1 MSNAEA
7 LRQLAKE
14 VIDAHEDRVVLKASI
29 LNSIDQIKSEV
40 KECQKDAVNLLKTFT
55 NQHQE
60 MRKQLRTDL
69 DQFMSGLNE
78 AESIRLSNARE
89 NASQRQNEINQRTAV
104 VDDFRKEVVD
114 ELRRIADSHKEMG
127 RQLRTD
133 LGQFMSILNAADS
146 SRLSIARE
154 DAGQRRDDISQIIAV
169 VDDLRKDVI
178 DKLRE
183 MTDAHKEM
191 GRQLQSDLN
200 QFMSGLNAAESIRLS
215 NAMKDA
221 GQRQSEISQRIAVVD
236 DLRKDIVD
244 ELQKM
249 AEAHQEMAGQ
259 LKTDLD
265 QFVSGLS
272 TAELDRKAA
281 AHVYLDEVQAD
292 IRETASAWKE
302 LIQNIQAARATP
314 HAPVANKSVEKAP
327 AETAPQTPVFTKSE
341 DTAPAETAP
350 QTPVFT
356 KSEDTAPAETAPQTP
371 VFTESEDTVPAE
383 TEASFLSDE
392 KKNSFNE
399 VTESSSDNTI
409 ELEDVVSVED
419 IRLDMENIREKIIW
433 VLQGHANGMRMT
445 QVAEQL
451 NVENWRSLIPIM
463 RELLDEQILD
473 KEGSL
478 YLLGRRKST

>member
-55 NQHQE
+55 NQHQD

-89 NASQRQNEINQRTAV
+89 NASQRQNEINQRIAV
-104 VDDFRKEVVD
+104 VDDFRKDVVD

-191 GRQLQSDLN
+191 GGQLQSDLN

-249 AEAHQEMAGQ
+249 AEAHQEMARQ

-281 AHVYLDEVQAD
+281 ASMYLDEVQAD

-314 HAPVANKSVEKAP
+314 HAPVANKSEDKAP
-327 AETAPQTPVFTKSE
+327 AETAPQALVPTKSE

-350 QTPVFT
+350 QAPVLT
-356 KSEDTAPAETAPQTP
+356 RSEDTA
-371 VFTESEDTVPAE
+371 PAE

-399 VTESSSDNTI
+399 VTEPSSDNTI
-409 ELEDVVSVED
+409 ELEDIVSVED
-419 IRLDMENIREKIIW
+419 ISLDMENIREKIIW
-433 VLQGHANGMRMT
+433 VLQGHTNGMRMT

-451 NVENWRSLIPIM
+451 NIENWRSLIPIM
-463 RELLDEQILD
+463 RELLDEQVLD

-478 YLLGRRKST
+478 YLLGRRK

>member
-55 NQHQE
+55 NQHQD

-89 NASQRQNEINQRTAV
+89 NASQRQNEINQRIAV
-104 VDDFRKEVVD
+104 VDDFRKDVVD

-154 DAGQRRDDISQIIAV
+154 DGGQRRDDISQIIAV

-191 GRQLQSDLN
+191 GKQLQSDLN

-249 AEAHQEMAGQ
+249 AEAHQEMAEQ

-265 QFVSGLS
+265 LFVSGLS

-314 HAPVANKSVEKAP
+314 HAPVSNKSEDKAP
-327 AETAPQTPVFTKSE
+327 AETAPQALVPTKSE

-350 QTPVFT
+350 QAPVLT
-356 KSEDTAPAETAPQTP
+356 RSEDTA
-371 VFTESEDTVPAE
+371 PAE

-399 VTESSSDNTI
+399 VTEPSSDNTI
-409 ELEDVVSVED
+409 ELEDIVSVED
-419 IRLDMENIREKIIW
+419 ISLDMENIREKIIW
-433 VLQGHANGMRMT
+433 VLQGHTNGMRMT

-451 NVENWRSLIPIM
+451 NIENWRSLIPIM
-463 RELLDEQILD
+463 RELLDEQVLD

-478 YLLGRRKST
+478 YLLGRRK

>member
-7 LRQLAKE
+7 LRKLAKE

-29 LNSIDQIKSEV
+29 LSSIDQIKSEV

-60 MRKQLRTDL
+60 MREQLRTDL

-89 NASQRQNEINQRTAV
+89 NASQRHNEINQRIAV
-104 VDDFRKEVVD
+104 VDDFRKDVVD

-127 RQLRTD
+127 RRLRTD

-154 DAGQRRDDISQIIAV
+154 DSGQRRDDISQIIAV

-191 GRQLQSDLN
+191 GGQLQSDLN

-221 GQRQSEISQRIAVVD
+221 GQRQSEISQRIVVVD

-314 HAPVANKSVEKAP
+314 HTPVANKSDDTAP
-327 AETAPQTPVFTKSE
+327 AETAPQAIVSTKPE

-350 QTPVFT
+350 QAPVPT
-356 KSEDTAPAETAPQTP
+356 KSEDTAPAENAAPFP
-371 VFTESEDTVPAE
+371 PH
-383 TEASFLSDE
+383 E
-392 KKNSFNE
+392 KKTSFNE
-399 VTESSSDNTI
+399 VKESSSDKTI
-409 ELEDVVSVED
+409 ELEDIVSVED
-419 IRLDMENIREKIIW
+419 IRLAMENIREKIIW
-433 VLQGHANGMRMT
+433 VLQGHADGMRMT
-445 QVAEQL
+445 QIAEQL
-451 NVENWRSLIPIM
+451 NVENWRSLIPVM
-463 RELLDEQILD
+463 RELLDEQVLE

-478 YLLGRRKST
+478 YLLNRRISG

>member
-1 MSNAEA
+1 
-7 LRQLAKE
+7 
-14 VIDAHEDRVVLKASI
+14 
-29 LNSIDQIKSEV
+29 
-40 KECQKDAVNLLKTFT
+40 
-55 NQHQE
+55 
-60 MRKQLRTDL
+60 
-69 DQFMSGLNE
+69 
-78 AESIRLSNARE
+78 
-89 NASQRQNEINQRTAV
+89 
-104 VDDFRKEVVD
+104 
-114 ELRRIADSHKEMG
+114 
-127 RQLRTD
+127 
-133 LGQFMSILNAADS
+133 
-146 SRLSIARE
+146 
-154 DAGQRRDDISQIIAV
+154 
-169 VDDLRKDVI
+169 
-178 DKLRE
+178 
-183 MTDAHKEM
+183 
-191 GRQLQSDLN
+191 
-200 QFMSGLNAAESIRLS
+200 
-215 NAMKDA
+215 MKDA

>member
-55 NQHQE
+55 NQHQD

-89 NASQRQNEINQRTAV
+89 NASQRQNEINQRIAV
-104 VDDFRKEVVD
+104 VDDFRKDVVD

-221 GQRQSEISQRIAVVD
+221 GQRQSEISQRIVVVD

-244 ELQKM
+244 VLQKM
-249 AEAHQEMAGQ
+249 AEAHQEMAEQ

-314 HAPVANKSVEKAP
+314 HAPVANKSEDKAP
-327 AETAPQTPVFTKSE
+327 AETAPQALVPTKSE

-350 QTPVFT
+350 QAPVLT
-356 KSEDTAPAETAPQTP
+356 RSEDTA
-371 VFTESEDTVPAE
+371 PAE

-399 VTESSSDNTI
+399 VTEPSSDNTI
-409 ELEDVVSVED
+409 ELEDIVSVED
-419 IRLDMENIREKIIW
+419 ISLDMENIREKIIW
-433 VLQGHANGMRMT
+433 VLQGHTNGMRMT

-451 NVENWRSLIPIM
+451 NIENWRSLIPIM
-463 RELLDEQILD
+463 RELLDEQVLD

-478 YLLGRRKST
+478 YLLGRRK

>member
-7 LRQLAKE
+7 LRKLAKE

-29 LNSIDQIKSEV
+29 LSSIDQIKSEV

-60 MRKQLRTDL
+60 MREQLRTDL

-89 NASQRQNEINQRTAV
+89 NASQRHNEINQRIAV
-104 VDDFRKEVVD
+104 VDDFRKDVVD

-127 RQLRTD
+127 RRLRTD

-154 DAGQRRDDISQIIAV
+154 DSGQRRDDISQIIAV

-191 GRQLQSDLN
+191 GGQLQSDLN

-314 HAPVANKSVEKAP
+314 HTPVANKSDDTAP
-327 AETAPQTPVFTKSE
+327 AETAPQALVLTKSEDTTPEETAPQEPVPTKSE
-341 DTAPAETAP
+341 DTAPAET
-350 QTPVFT
+350 
-356 KSEDTAPAETAPQTP
+356 
-371 VFTESEDTVPAE
+371 
-383 TEASFLSDE
+383 EAYFLSDE

-399 VTESSSDNTI
+399 VTEPSSDTAI

-478 YLLGRRKST
+478 YFLGRRK

>member
-89 NASQRQNEINQRTAV
+89 NASQRQNEINQRIAV
-104 VDDFRKEVVD
+104 VDDFRKDVVD

-127 RQLRTD
+127 RQLRAD

-154 DAGQRRDDISQIIAV
+154 DGGQRRDDISQIIAV

-191 GRQLQSDLN
+191 GGQLQSDLN

-221 GQRQSEISQRIAVVD
+221 GQRQSEISQRIVVVD

-249 AEAHQEMAGQ
+249 AEAHQEMAEQ

-265 QFVSGLS
+265 LFVSGLS

-314 HAPVANKSVEKAP
+314 HALVSNKSEDKAP
-327 AETAPQTPVFTKSE
+327 AETAPQAFVLTKSE
-341 DTAPAETAP
+341 DIASAETA
-350 QTPVFT
+350 
-356 KSEDTAPAETAPQTP
+356 
-371 VFTESEDTVPAE
+371 
-383 TEASFLSDE
+383 ASFLSYE
-392 KKNSFNE
+392 KKTSFDE
-399 VTESSSDNTI
+399 VTESLSDTAI
-409 ELEDVVSVED
+409 ELEDIVSVED
-419 IRLDMENIREKIIW
+419 IPLDMENIREKIIW
-433 VLQGHANGMRMT
+433 VLQGQANGMRMT

-451 NVENWRSLIPIM
+451 NIENWRSLIPIM
-463 RELLDEQILD
+463 RELLDEQVLD

-478 YLLGRRKST
+478 YLLGRRK

>member
-55 NQHQE
+55 NQHQD

-89 NASQRQNEINQRTAV
+89 NASQRQNEINQRIAV
-104 VDDFRKEVVD
+104 VDDFRKDVVD

-191 GRQLQSDLN
+191 GGQLQSDLN

-221 GQRQSEISQRIAVVD
+221 GQRQSEISQRIVVVD

-249 AEAHQEMAGQ
+249 AEAHQEMGMQ
-259 LKTDLD
+259 LKADLD

-272 TAELDRKAA
+272 TTELDRKVA

-314 HAPVANKSVEKAP
+314 HAPVANKSEDKAP
-327 AETAPQTPVFTKSE
+327 AETAPQALVPTKSE

-350 QTPVFT
+350 QAPVLT
-356 KSEDTAPAETAPQTP
+356 RSEDTA
-371 VFTESEDTVPAE
+371 PAE

-399 VTESSSDNTI
+399 VTEPSSDNTI
-409 ELEDVVSVED
+409 ELEDIVSVED
-419 IRLDMENIREKIIW
+419 ISLDMENIREKIIW
-433 VLQGHANGMRMT
+433 VLQGHTNGMRMT

-451 NVENWRSLIPIM
+451 NIENWRSLIPIM
-463 RELLDEQILD
+463 RELLDEQVLD

-478 YLLGRRKST
+478 YLLGRRK

>member
-55 NQHQE
+55 NQHQD

-89 NASQRQNEINQRTAV
+89 NASQRQNEINQRIAV
-104 VDDFRKEVVD
+104 VDDFRKDVVD

-191 GRQLQSDLN
+191 GGQLQSDLN

-221 GQRQSEISQRIAVVD
+221 GQRQSEISQRIVVVD

-249 AEAHQEMAGQ
+249 AEAHQEMAEQ

-265 QFVSGLS
+265 LFVSGLS

-314 HAPVANKSVEKAP
+314 HAPVANKSGDTAP
-327 AETAPQTPVFTKSE
+327 AETAPQALVPTKSE

-350 QTPVFT
+350 QAPVLT
-356 KSEDTAPAETAPQTP
+356 RSEDTA
-371 VFTESEDTVPAE
+371 PAE

-409 ELEDVVSVED
+409 ELEDIVSVED
-419 IRLDMENIREKIIW
+419 ISLDMENIREKIIW
-433 VLQGHANGMRMT
+433 VLQGQANGMRMT

-451 NVENWRSLIPIM
+451 NIENWRSLIPIM
-463 RELLDEQILD
+463 RELLDEQVLD

-478 YLLGRRKST
+478 YLLGRRK

>member
-1 MSNAEA
+1 
-7 LRQLAKE
+7 LAKE

-29 LNSIDQIKSEV
+29 LSSIDQIKSEV
-40 KECQKDAVNLLKTFT
+40 KECQKDAVNLLKMFT

-60 MRKQLRTDL
+60 MREQLRTDL

-78 AESIRLSNARE
+78 AESVRLSNARE
-89 NASQRQNEINQRTAV
+89 NASQRQNEISQRIAV
-104 VDDFRKEVVD
+104 VDDFRKDVVD

-191 GRQLQSDLN
+191 GGQLQSDLN

-249 AEAHQEMAGQ
+249 AEAHQEMAKQ

-265 QFVSGLS
+265 QFASGLS

-314 HAPVANKSVEKAP
+314 HTPVANKSEDTAP
-327 AETAPQTPVFTKSE
+327 AETTPQAPVLTKPEDTAPAETTPQAPVLTKSE
-341 DTAPAETAP
+341 DTAPAETTPQAP
-350 QTPVFT
+350 VLT
-356 KSEDTAPAETAPQTP
+356 KSEDTAPAENAAPFP
-371 VFTESEDTVPAE
+371 PH
-383 TEASFLSDE
+383 E
-392 KKNSFNE
+392 KKTSFNE
-399 VTESSSDNTI
+399 VKESSSDKTI
-409 ELEDVVSVED
+409 ELEDIVSVED

-433 VLQGHANGMRMT
+433 VLQGHADGMRMT
-445 QVAEQL
+445 QIAEQL
-451 NVENWRSLIPIM
+451 NVENWRSLIPVM
-463 RELLDEQILD
+463 RELLDEQVLE

-478 YLLGRRKST
+478 YLLNRRISG

>member
-7 LRQLAKE
+7 LRKLAKE

-29 LNSIDQIKSEV
+29 LSSIDQIKSEV
-40 KECQKDAVNLLKTFT
+40 KECQKDAVNLLKMFT

-60 MRKQLRTDL
+60 MREQLRTDL

-78 AESIRLSNARE
+78 AESVRLSNARE
-89 NASQRQNEINQRTAV
+89 NASQRQNEISQRIAV
-104 VDDFRKEVVD
+104 VDDFRKDVVD

-191 GRQLQSDLN
+191 GGQLQSDLN

-249 AEAHQEMAGQ
+249 AEAHQEMAKQ

-265 QFVSGLS
+265 QFASGLS

-314 HAPVANKSVEKAP
+314 NAPVANKSEDTAP
-327 AETAPQTPVFTKSE
+327 AETTPQAPVLTKPEDTAPAETTPQAPVLTKSE
-341 DTAPAETAP
+341 DTAPAENAAP
-350 QTPVFT
+350 FP
-356 KSEDTAPAETAPQTP
+356 PH
-371 VFTESEDTVPAE
+371 
-383 TEASFLSDE
+383 E
-392 KKNSFNE
+392 KKTSFNE
-399 VTESSSDNTI
+399 VKESSSDKTI
-409 ELEDVVSVED
+409 ELEDIVSVED

-433 VLQGHANGMRMT
+433 VLQGHADGMRMT
-445 QVAEQL
+445 QIAEQL
-451 NVENWRSLIPIM
+451 NVENWRSLIPVM
-463 RELLDEQILD
+463 RELLDEQVLE

-478 YLLGRRKST
+478 YLLNRRISG

>member
-55 NQHQE
+55 NQHQD

-89 NASQRQNEINQRTAV
+89 NASQRQNEINQRIAV
-104 VDDFRKEVVD
+104 VDDFRKDVVD

-191 GRQLQSDLN
+191 GGQLQSDLN

-221 GQRQSEISQRIAVVD
+221 GQRQSEISQRIVVVD

-249 AEAHQEMAGQ
+249 AEAHQEMAEQ

-265 QFVSGLS
+265 LFVSGLS

-314 HAPVANKSVEKAP
+314 HAPVANKSEDKAP
-327 AETAPQTPVFTKSE
+327 AETAPQALVPTKSE

-350 QTPVFT
+350 QAPVLT
-356 KSEDTAPAETAPQTP
+356 RSEDTA
-371 VFTESEDTVPAE
+371 PAE

-409 ELEDVVSVED
+409 ELEDIVSVED
-419 IRLDMENIREKIIW
+419 ISLDMENIREKIIW
-433 VLQGHANGMRMT
+433 VLQGQANGMRMT

-451 NVENWRSLIPIM
+451 NIENWRSLIPVM
-463 RELLDEQILD
+463 RELLDEQVLD

-478 YLLGRRKST
+478 YLLGRRK

>member
-55 NQHQE
+55 NQHHE

-89 NASQRQNEINQRTAV
+89 NASQRQNEINQRIAV
-104 VDDFRKEVVD
+104 VDDFRKDVVD

-221 GQRQSEISQRIAVVD
+221 GQRQSEISQRIVVVD

-249 AEAHQEMAGQ
+249 AEAHQEMAEQ
-259 LKTDLD
+259 LKNDLD
-265 QFVSGLS
+265 LFVSGLS

-314 HAPVANKSVEKAP
+314 HAPVANKSEDTAP
-327 AETAPQTPVFTKSE
+327 AETAPQALVPTKSE

-350 QTPVFT
+350 QAPVLT
-356 KSEDTAPAETAPQTP
+356 RSEDTA
-371 VFTESEDTVPAE
+371 PAE

-433 VLQGHANGMRMT
+433 VLQGQANGMRMT

-478 YLLGRRKST
+478 YVLGGRK

>member
-7 LRQLAKE
+7 LRKLAKE

-29 LNSIDQIKSEV
+29 LSSIDQIKSEV
-40 KECQKDAVNLLKTFT
+40 KECQKDAVNLLKMFT

-60 MRKQLRTDL
+60 MREQLRTDL

-78 AESIRLSNARE
+78 AESVRLSNARE
-89 NASQRQNEINQRTAV
+89 NASQRQNEISQRIAV
-104 VDDFRKEVVD
+104 VDDFRKDVVD

-191 GRQLQSDLN
+191 GGQLQSDLN

-249 AEAHQEMAGQ
+249 AEAHQEMAKQ

-265 QFVSGLS
+265 QFASGLS

-314 HAPVANKSVEKAP
+314 NAPVANKSEDTAP
-327 AETAPQTPVFTKSE
+327 AETTPQAPVLTKPEDTAPAETTPQAPVLTKSE
-341 DTAPAETAP
+341 DTAPAETTPQAP
-350 QTPVFT
+350 VLT
-356 KSEDTAPAETAPQTP
+356 KSEDTAPAENAAPFP
-371 VFTESEDTVPAE
+371 PH
-383 TEASFLSDE
+383 E
-392 KKNSFNE
+392 KKTSFNE
-399 VTESSSDNTI
+399 VKESSSDKTI
-409 ELEDVVSVED
+409 ELEDIVSVED

-433 VLQGHANGMRMT
+433 VLQGHADGMRMT
-445 QVAEQL
+445 QIAEQL
-451 NVENWRSLIPIM
+451 NVENWRSLIPVM
-463 RELLDEQILD
+463 RELLDEQVLE

-478 YLLGRRKST
+478 YLLNRRISG

>member
-55 NQHQE
+55 NQHQD

-89 NASQRQNEINQRTAV
+89 NASQRQNEINQRIAV
-104 VDDFRKEVVD
+104 VDDFRKDVVD

-221 GQRQSEISQRIAVVD
+221 GQRQSEISQRIVVVD

-249 AEAHQEMAGQ
+249 AEVHQEMAEQ

-314 HAPVANKSVEKAP
+314 HAPVANKSEDKAP
-327 AETAPQTPVFTKSE
+327 VETAPQSLVPTKSE
-341 DTAPAETAP
+341 DTAPAETA
-350 QTPVFT
+350 
-356 KSEDTAPAETAPQTP
+356 
-371 VFTESEDTVPAE
+371 
-383 TEASFLSDE
+383 ASFLSYE

-399 VTESSSDNTI
+399 VIESPSDTAI
-409 ELEDVVSVED
+409 ELEDIVSVED

-463 RELLDEQILD
+463 RELLDERVLEKD
-473 KEGSL
+473 GSL
-478 YLLGRRKST
+478 YFLGRRTST